1 MQQRAR
7 LKAVDRFMASED
19 VVLVATDVAARGI
32 DIKDVKYVV
41 HYQIPKSTDTYVHR
55 CATACTK

>member
-1 MQQRAR
+1 
-7 LKAVDRFMASED
+7 MASDD

-32 DIKDVKYVV
+32 DIKNVKYVV

-55 CATACTK
+55 CVSYIVVFVTQPVTQ